1 MGVAC
6 ERNIVVHF
14 YILDNLGVASPFGGD
29 AEDGGLHQC
38 LPVDRL
44 DSLDSICLWHDGR
57 ENAGRIAACL

>member
-6 ERNIVVHF
+6 EWSIVEHF

-29 AEDGGLHQC
+29 AEDGGLHHC

-44 DSLDSICLWHDGR
+44 DSLV
-57 ENAGRIAACL
+57 